1 MQVEV
6 VSSTR
11 EQSTLALS
19 TQSGI
24 RKYNIAWT
32 IHFKSSVSCYTSI
45 LYEYRVCHIAGE
57 LLKGLAEVHKIDDDD
72 ILCVQIAALC
82 HDLGKCQI

>member
-1 MQVEV
+1 MQSIILSYKLLVGTSIVLYLRVCACAEGELREGGGANIHENTYIIIYACGMQVEV

-24 RKYNIAWT
+24 RKYNIA
-32 IHFKSSVSCYTSI
+32 
-45 LYEYRVCHIAGE
+45 
-57 LLKGLAEVHKIDDDD
+57 
-72 ILCVQIAALC
+72 
-82 HDLGKCQI
+82 